1 MAPWDSE
8 GAMKKTRFSEQQM
21 VTILRAADM
30 APVSEVARKHG
41 ISDQTIYLWRKRFGK
56 LEAADV
62 KRLRHLEQEN
72 AKLKKLVAE
81 RDLEIEVMKE
91 VAAKKW

>member
-1 MAPWDSE
+1 
-8 GAMKKTRFSEQQM
+8 MKKTRFTEQQM
-21 VTILRAADM
+21 VRILREADT
-30 APVSEVARKHG
+30 APVVEVAKKHG

-56 LEAADV
+56 LEAVDV

-72 AKLKKLVAE
+72 TKLKKLVAE
-81 RDLEIEVMKE
+81 RDLEIEAMKE

>member
-1 MAPWDSE
+1 
-8 GAMKKTRFSEQQM
+8 MKKTRFTEDQM
-21 VTILRAADM
+21 VKSLREPDQT
-30 APVSEVARKHG
+30 PVIEVAKKRCVSDATIYVWRKHYR
-41 ISDQTIYLWRKRFGK
+41 Q
-56 LEAADV
+56 LEPVDV

>member
-1 MAPWDSE
+1 VLGLHQLNALLVIAVNLLAFGW
-8 GAMKKTRFSEQQM
+8 G
-21 VTILRAADM
+21 
-30 APVSEVARKHG
+30 G
-41 ISDQTIYLWRKRFGK
+41 IYLWRKRFGK